1 MSYLV
6 TNGVP
11 LAVGPGIRAHFVVRA
26 SDSSPVGRCALGGAT
41 VQDDAAK
48 VTLAQVVVVR
58 PLSAGLVLSGVRP
71 TEVGVHGP
79 VLATGVCAKWR
90 NGGSFLE
97 KHFVLLFPLF

>member
-11 LAVGPGIRAHFVVRA
+11 LAVGPGFRAHFVVRA

-41 VQDDAAK
+41 VQDDAAQ
-48 VTLAQVVVVR
+48 VTLAQVGVVR
-58 PLSAGLVLSGVRP
+58 PLSAGLVLSGVWP

-79 VLATGVCAKWR
+79 VLATGVCKIEEW
-90 NGGSFLE
+90 
-97 KHFVLLFPLF
+97 

>member
-1 MSYLV
+1 M
-6 TNGVP
+6 
-11 LAVGPGIRAHFVVRA
+11 RA

-41 VQDDAAK
+41 VQDDAAQ
-48 VTLAQVVVVR
+48 VTLAQVGVVVVR
-58 PLSAGLVLSGVRP
+58 PLSAGLVLSGVWP

-97 KHFVLLFPLF
+97 KHFVLLFLFFRYRASKDLCG

>member
-1 MSYLV
+1 MYYLV

-11 LAVGPGIRAHFVVRA
+11 LAVGPGIGAHFVVRA
-26 SDSSPVGRCALGGAT
+26 SDSSPVGRCALRGAT
-41 VQDDAAK
+41 VQDDAAQ
-48 VTLAQVVVVR
+48 VTLAQVGVVR
-58 PLSAGLVLSGVRP
+58 PLSVCLVLSGVRP

-97 KHFVLLFPLF
+97 KHFVLLFLF